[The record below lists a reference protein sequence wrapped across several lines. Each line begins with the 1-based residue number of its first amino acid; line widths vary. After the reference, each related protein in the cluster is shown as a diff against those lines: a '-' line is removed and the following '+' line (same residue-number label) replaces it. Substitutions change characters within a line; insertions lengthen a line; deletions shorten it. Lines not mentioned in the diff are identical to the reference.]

1 MNTLKDN
8 FGKIKKIIFLIED
21 SLLVIVL
28 GALIL
33 LSFSQIVLRSFFS
46 TGLFWGESA
55 LRYLV
60 LWIALLGAMVAT
72 REYNHIN
79 IDVVSKYAS
88 DKIKYSI
95 RIITDLF
102 TAVVT
107 AVLTYYS
114 VIFIKNDMASNM
126 KAFGSVPSWVAGL
139 ILPVAFCVICVR
151 YIFHLFTHLKKSI
164 TGGDDNKNKGVL

>member
-1 MNTLKDN
+1 MNKLINISK
-8 FGKIKKIIFLIED
+8 KIKKIIFLIED

-28 GALIL
+28 GVLIL
-33 LSFSQIVLRSFFS
+33 LSFTQIVLRDIFS

-79 IDVVSKYAS
+79 IDIVSKYAS
-88 DKIKYSI
+88 DKTKYAI

-102 TAVVT
+102 TVVVT
-107 AVLTYYS
+107 FVLTYFS
-114 VIFIKNDMASNM
+114 IIFIKNDMASKM

-139 ILPVAFCVICVR
+139 ILPVAFGVICIR
-151 YIFHLFTHLKKSI
+151 YIFHFSTHLKKSI
-164 TGGDDNKNKGVL
+164 TGDNKNKGAL